1 MPHVVVEY
9 SANLEEQLDIR
20 ALLKKIHDAV
30 LASGVFKVSAL
41 RTRAERREVYVIADG
56 DPDNAFIHV
65 DVRMGP
71 GRDAATRMSISQSV
85 LDTIVAETREVFART
100 GLGLSVEVREIDNS
114 AAVRRNNL
122 HERVAAKVL
131 SVRAPT

>member
-20 ALLKKIHDAV
+20 PLLKKIHDAV
-30 LASGVFKVSAL
+30 LASGVFKVSAV

-71 GRDAATRMSISQSV
+71 GRDAATRMSISQGV

-100 GLGLSVEVREIDNS
+100 GLGLDRKSTRLNS
-114 AAVRRNNL
+114 SHL
-122 HERVAAKVL
+122 
-131 SVRAPT
+131 PTSRMPSSA